1 MGERPTYGPA
11 AKLHLRP
18 CTVRQAKAFNFETHR
33 RLPKVQGAMWCARV
47 EDEVGTVGVALV
59 GAAARVWNGRVLAVL
74 RCAVMPG
81 YFNACSMLYG
91 ACSRAARAL
100 GAEDLVTYTHGDEHG
115 ASLRASGFVYA
126 GVTDGG
132 EWGRD
137 GRPRQLAIDPQK
149 KNRWFAAWGKRA
161 KEILAANPPERAEGM
176 KGGV

>member
-59 GAAARVWNGRVLAVL
+59 GA
-74 RCAVMPG
+74 
-81 YFNACSMLYG
+81 
-91 ACSRAARAL
+91 
-100 GAEDLVTYTHGDEHG
+100 EDLVTYTHGDEHG

-149 KNRWFAAWGKRA
+149 KHRWFAAWGKRA
-161 KEILAANPPERAEGM
+161 KEILAAKPRERAEGM